1 MLEYF
6 KEIRLNRQDN
16 YKSDLVLWN
25 NQDITIEG
33 KSLFWK
39 SWTENGIYYIQD
51 ILNENG
57 KFFTYEEFIRKY
69 KIKIN
74 FLNHFQILAS
84 IPANL
89 KSKATSTSRPMNFI
103 LDDCDIFDLSMDKS
117 IQLSKMKCKDYYL
130 FQEKVEVT
138 PTAVKSWARQY
149 PDIECK

>member
-6 KEIRLNRQDN
+6 KELRLNRQDN

-74 FLNHFQILAS
+74 FLNYFQILAS

-117 IQLSKMKCKDYYL
+117 IQLSKMKCKDYCHL
-130 FQEKVEVT
+130 S
-138 PTAVKSWARQY
+138 TAVKSWARHTL
-149 PDIECK
+149 I